1 LRPLPNLAGRLSIAG
16 ISEAD
21 GCVAFGARIY
31 QQLPDS
37 LRPSIFGYVFNQ
49 FERTKPAPHHRANP
63 SSAPP
68 LEASVVSA
76 RHALPAFFS
85 LWRRLHPSSSREFD
99 GQGAAFIFLI
109 SQTPQIIS
117 FPPFFLSYS
126 AATAG
131 HKNGVERHKDGVKKQ
146 VLVTRAE
153 WWSHERSERDR
164 SPVASK

>member
-21 GCVAFGARIY
+21 GCVAFGARGY
-31 QQLPDS
+31 QQLPDA
-37 LRPSIFGYVFNQ
+37 LRPSVFGYVFNQ
-49 FERTKPAPHHRANP
+49 FKRTKPAPHHRANP
-63 SSAPP
+63 STVPP
-68 LEASVVSA
+68 LEASVARA
-76 RHALPAFFS
+76 RHALPASF

-99 GQGAAFIFLI
+99 GQDAAFIFLI
-109 SQTPQIIS
+109 LDAPQIIS

-146 VLVTRAE
+146 VSVTRAE
-153 WWSHERSERDR
+153 WWSQERSERDR
-164 SPVASK
+164 